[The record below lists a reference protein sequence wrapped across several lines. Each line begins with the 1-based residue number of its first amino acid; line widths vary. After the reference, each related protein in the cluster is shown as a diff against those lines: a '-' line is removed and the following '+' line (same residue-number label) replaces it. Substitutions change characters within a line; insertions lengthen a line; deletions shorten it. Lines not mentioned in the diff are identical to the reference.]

1 MTPLSFYIFMERNST
16 STSISSEMWGSET
29 IRLDHSYHILDSS
42 SIQERNETGAGYA
55 RLIVASRYGRKVML
69 KALKEE
75 VRGVLQ
81 YEELLLKEFEI
92 LVSLTH
98 DNIVKVLSMDEIE
111 GLGQCIV
118 MEYVGGVTLSQWL
131 EQPTCETM
139 DEAKH
144 AILAEIFRAVD
155 YLHSR
160 GVLHRDLTP
169 TNIIV
174 QPDDCHI
181 RIIDFGFADS
191 ASFEILKQPCGTQ
204 GYVAP
209 EQREGISDVRNDIY
223 SLGCIIRAMQLGPAY
238 TPIVDKCLLPL
249 DERPASV
256 RDIMQAMEQI
266 RQKKISRK
274 TIVQRYKY
282 LFLLLPVLCI
292 TAYAGWKTTHYGRTA
307 ISPMAEDQVMA
318 APPADSN
325 EISAPP
331 LTIANTNDAST
342 RGIQPPTII
351 EPSTN
356 KGQQSSVNTLLEEGQ
371 KMIDADVRVMHQIM
385 DTVSRKE
392 YLPPSYH
399 DFQLKESKKIHQFAT
414 SHQDEIPASD
424 FTTFYDS
431 LFSYYSN
438 YTAKWYKR
446 LKELYAE

>member
-1 MTPLSFYIFMERNST
+1 MERNST
-16 STSISSEMWGSET
+16 SSSASSEMWGSET
-29 IRLDHSYHILDSS
+29 VRLDNSYHILVSS
-42 SIQERNETGAGYA
+42 SIQERNETSAGYA
-55 RLIVASRYGRKVML
+55 RLIMASRYGRKVML

-139 DEAKH
+139 DETKH

-155 YLHSR
+155 YMHSR

-209 EQREGISDVRNDIY
+209 EQREGISDIRNDIY
-223 SLGCIIRAMQLGPAY
+223 SLGCIMQAMQLDSSY

-331 LTIANTNDAST
+331 LSPPANTNDAST
-342 RGIQPPTII
+342 RGIQPPLII

-438 YTAKWYKR
+438 HYTAKWYKR
-446 LKELYAE
+446 LKVLYAE

>member
-1 MTPLSFYIFMERNST
+1 
-16 STSISSEMWGSET
+16 MWGSET
-29 IRLDHSYHILDSS
+29 VRLDNSYHILDSS
-42 SIQERNETGAGYA
+42 SIQERNEIGAGYA

-69 KALKEE
+69 KVLKEE

-98 DNIVKVLSMDEIE
+98 DNIVKALSMDEIE
-111 GLGQCIV
+111 GLGRCIV
-118 MEYVGGVTLSQWL
+118 MEYIHGVTLSQWL
-131 EQPTCETM
+131 EQPAHEAM

-144 AILAEIFRAVD
+144 TILSEIFRAVD

-209 EQREGISDVRNDIY
+209 EQREGISDIRNDIY
-223 SLGCIIRAMQLGPAY
+223 SLGCIMQAMQLGPAY

-331 LTIANTNDAST
+331 LSPPANTNDAST
-342 RGIQPPTII
+342 RGIQPPLII

-356 KGQQSSVNTLLEEGQ
+356 KGQQSSVNTLLKEGQ
-371 KMIDADVRVMHQIM
+371 KMIDADVRIMHQTM

-414 SHQDEIPASD
+414 SHQNDLPASD

-431 LFSYYSN
+431 LFSYYSIH

-446 LKELYAE
+446 LKELYAK